1 MSLARWRCETS
12 VIFSNEDVNGV
23 SCVLAAVF
31 PGFDVSDRVLALEEV
46 FR

>member
-1 MSLARWRCETS
+1 MSLARWRCEAS
-12 VIFSNEDVNGV
+12 VVVSNEVVNGV
-23 SCVLAAVF
+23 SFVLAAVF